1 MLKLRAMAD
10 RLRAGLWFLPTL
22 IVLGFTILAAVMIE
36 FEQVGDRDHL
46 IARFPRLF
54 GAGADASR
62 GLLSTIAGSMIT
74 VAGVSFSI
82 TVVALAL
89 AASQYTSRIVGN
101 FMRDRAN
108 QAVLG
113 VFLGIFA
120 YCLVVLRTIRSGDDK
135 LYVPSLAVLV
145 GMLLT
150 FVAIGFLIFFIHHIA
165 ASIQAANIVAL
176 TSAETVLA
184 VDRLFPAAVG
194 EPVENDHQQLQ
205 RLTATI
211 ERWHVVPAV
220 ETGYIQDVDP
230 EMLLTVAR
238 ETETVL
244 RMDRGIGDFV
254 IAGSPLLAA
263 ADRALSDQDVARLC
277 TAYGIGKQRTLRQ
290 DAAYGVRQLV
300 DMALR
305 ALSPGIN
312 DTTTAIH
319 CIDYLGAI
327 LARLIERQMEP
338 PFRSDG
344 AALRVITRGA
354 TFEKFVDEAFDQ
366 IRHSGSDNVVV
377 LMRMLGV
384 LSVLSE
390 RAETRPRRETLAR
403 HVERIAAAG
412 EKHLDTVFEGERLRD
427 AVAAVY
433 TTLKSTNEN

>member
-1 MLKLRAMAD
+1 MLKLRAMAE
-10 RLRAGLWFLPTL
+10 RLRGGLWFVPTL
-22 IVLGFTILAAVMIE
+22 IVFAFALLAVVMIE
-36 FEQVGDRDHL
+36 LGQVSDRTHL

-89 AASQYTSRIVGN
+89 ASSQYTSRIVGN

-120 YCLVVLRTIRSGDDK
+120 YCLVILRTIRSGDDG

-145 GMLLT
+145 GMLLA

-165 ASIQAANIVAL
+165 ASIQAANIVAS

-184 VDRLFPAAVG
+184 VDRLFPAGVG
-194 EPVENDHQQLQ
+194 EPVENDHQGLQ
-205 RLTATI
+205 RLAARIELWHAVAAT
-211 ERWHVVPAV
+211 H
-220 ETGYIQDVDP
+220 TGYIQDVDP
-230 EMLLTVAR
+230 DVLLTVAR
-238 ETETVL
+238 ETDTVL
-244 RMDRGIGDFV
+244 RMDLGIGDFV
-254 IAGSPLLAA
+254 IAGSPLLSA
-263 ADRALSDQDVARLC
+263 ADRALSDRDVARLRA
-277 TAYGIGKQRTLRQ
+277 AYGIGKQRTLRQ
-290 DAAYGVRQLV
+290 DAAYGIRQLV

-327 LARLIERQMEP
+327 LARLVDRQMEP

-344 AALRVITRGA
+344 GALRVITRGA
-354 TFEKFVDEAFDQ
+354 TFEKFLDEAFDQ
-366 IRHSGSDNVVV
+366 IRHSAPGNVVV
-377 LMRMLGV
+377 LMRMLSV
-384 LSVLSE
+384 LSVLSM
-390 RAETRPRRETLAR
+390 RAEARPRREALGR

-412 EKHLDTVFEGERLRD
+412 EKHLDTAFEREQLFEA
-427 AVAAVY
+427 AVAIR
-433 TTLKSTNEN
+433 TTLKSTNED